1 MDFAIEKGLY
11 KMPKGF
17 ILQLNL
23 LSINRYPI
31 FSEKQD
37 PHNISKSE

>member
-17 ILQLNL
+17 MSQLNL
-23 LSINRYPI
+23 LATNSFPI

-37 PHNISKSE
+37 PHDISKSE